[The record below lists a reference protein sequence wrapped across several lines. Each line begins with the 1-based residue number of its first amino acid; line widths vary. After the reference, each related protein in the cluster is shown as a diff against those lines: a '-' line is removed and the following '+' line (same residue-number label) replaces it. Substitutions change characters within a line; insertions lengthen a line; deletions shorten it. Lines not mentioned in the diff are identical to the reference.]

1 MTTRFLLLCSILMV
15 GCAPSLRFTWETGG
29 PTKATTWM
37 AKPFERAHVTT
48 LKALNAKFLGVVLAT
63 GEYSKEYDLR
73 HAIGS
78 DLAEIGVT
86 HYAVGQSA
94 EKSEMV
100 DAVVWRTQTTTTT
113 GFVVA
118 NGNWSNVYLTSQTQV
133 PTHVRKLISW
143 RETRVIAIAVPEDKW
158 AKLPDELRPP
168 KGTWPPLNC
177 TGRPPLP
184 DYCY

>member
-1 MTTRFLLLCSILMV
+1 
-15 GCAPSLRFTWETGG
+15 
-29 PTKATTWM
+29 M
-37 AKPFERAHVTT
+37 AKPFEKNQAAL
-48 LKALNAKFLGVVLAT
+48 LKKLDAKFLGVVLAT
-63 GEYSKEYDLR
+63 GEYSKSYDVR
-73 HAIGS
+73 REIGR
-78 DLAEIGVT
+78 DLSELGVT

-133 PTHVRKLISW
+133 PMHVRKLISW

-158 AKLPDELRPP
+158 ANLPTELRPP
-168 KGTWPPLNC
+168 KGTWAPLNC
-177 TGRPPLP
+177 DVLPPLP